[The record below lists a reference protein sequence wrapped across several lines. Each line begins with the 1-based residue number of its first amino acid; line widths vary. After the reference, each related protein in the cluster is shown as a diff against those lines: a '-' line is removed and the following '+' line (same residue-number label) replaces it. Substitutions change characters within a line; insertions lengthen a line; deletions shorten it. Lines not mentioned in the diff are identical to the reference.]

1 MQKEKPLIPKTEC
14 RKLLLR
20 LRDHLSET
28 RRREAAERLMRHIL
42 ERPERRI
49 LSFVSFG
56 SEIRLDELN
65 RLLAA
70 QGKLV
75 LPRREG
81 DTLAL
86 YAVKDFATQIQR
98 IEPIPEYCERV
109 QEVDLAL
116 IPGLGFDTLGFRLGY
131 GKGYYDRL
139 LRTSRF
145 RTIGVGF
152 LEQQAIFPHDPWDQ
166 PVHELFLT

>member
-1 MQKEKPLIPKTEC
+1 MQKEKRLIPKTER
-14 RKLLLR
+14 RKALLELR
-20 LRDHLSET
+20 AGLNGE
-28 RRREAAERLMRHIL
+28 RRREAVERLMRAVL
-42 ERPERRI
+42 ERTERRI

-56 SEIRLDELN
+56 SEIHTHELN

-81 DTLAL
+81 DTLGL
-86 YAVKDFATQIQR
+86 YAVQDPTQLQG
-98 IEPIPEYCERV
+98 IEPILERCERV

-116 IPGLGFDTLGFRLGY
+116 IPGLGFDALGFRLGY

-139 LRTSRF
+139 LSTSNF

-152 LEQQAIFPHDPWDQ
+152 LEQQTSFPHDPWDQ